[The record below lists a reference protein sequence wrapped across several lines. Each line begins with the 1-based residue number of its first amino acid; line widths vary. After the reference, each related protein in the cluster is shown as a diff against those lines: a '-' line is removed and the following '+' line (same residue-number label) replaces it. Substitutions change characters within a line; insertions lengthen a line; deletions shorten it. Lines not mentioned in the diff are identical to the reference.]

1 MTSASR
7 PGGRWVPRRWLR
19 LPRRTV
25 RLRLTAVYGALFLLS
40 GAALLA
46 ITYFLVSS
54 QLPKGGAIGQERQ
67 PLTGPAAIQ
76 PGAELPGGA
85 QKSFFISAGTA
96 GCHLTTGPGLPASR
110 VAVQA
115 QRCLD
120 EQRSAELSQ
129 LLTESG
135 VALGIMLIVSIGL
148 GWLVAGRVLRK
159 LRTITAAARSIS
171 ASSLYARLALDG
183 PDDEL
188 KELGDT
194 FDGLLARLDGA
205 FGAQR
210 QFVANASHELRT
222 PLARQRTLIEV
233 ALADPEPSVR
243 GLTDVCER
251 VLATGEQQERLIEAL
266 LTLARSQRG
275 LDRREPIDLAALTA
289 EIVLTRQ
296 PEAELRGLTLATNFA
311 PAPVLGDARL
321 AERLVANLLDNAI
334 RHNVAHGIVQVSTG
348 TWAGHA
354 VLSVSNT
361 GPVIHPDLLAQLFQP
376 FQRGGADRTGT
387 RDGLGL
393 GLSIVGAIAE
403 AHGAWLQ
410 ANALIGGGLGI
421 QAGFPQAAW
430 PSHHGPPQ
438 SAPFGLSPGVTP
450 APL

>member
-1 MTSASR
+1 M
-7 PGGRWVPRRWLR
+7 
-19 LPRRTV
+19 

-54 QLPKGGAIGQERQ
+54 QLPKGGAVGQERQ
-67 PLTGPAAIQ
+67 ALTGPAAIQ

-85 QKSFFISAGTA
+85 QKKSFFISAGTT
-96 GCHLTTGPGLPASR
+96 GCHLTTGPGLSTSQ

-115 QRCLD
+115 QRCLG

-135 VALGIMLIVSIGL
+135 VALGIMLMVSIGL

-194 FDGLLARLDGA
+194 FDGLLGRLDAA

-296 PEAELRGLTLATNFA
+296 PEAELRGLTLATSFA
-311 PAPVLGDARL
+311 PAPVLGDGRL

-334 RHNVAHGIVQVSTG
+334 RHNVAHGIVRVSTG

-361 GPVIHPDLLAQLFQP
+361 GPVIHPDHARPAVSAVPAWRRRPHGQPRWPRPRAVDRRCHRRGAWRLAP
-376 FQRGGADRTGT
+376 GERADRRRPGDSGRLPT
-387 RDGLGL
+387 
-393 GLSIVGAIAE
+393 SSVAIAPRP
-403 AHGAWLQ
+403 A
-410 ANALIGGGLGI
+410 
-421 QAGFPQAAW
+421 PV
-430 PSHHGPPQ
+430 GPVRPLPR
-438 SAPFGLSPGVTP
+438 SSSRPPLTTTP
-450 APL
+450 AQHPPGPRR